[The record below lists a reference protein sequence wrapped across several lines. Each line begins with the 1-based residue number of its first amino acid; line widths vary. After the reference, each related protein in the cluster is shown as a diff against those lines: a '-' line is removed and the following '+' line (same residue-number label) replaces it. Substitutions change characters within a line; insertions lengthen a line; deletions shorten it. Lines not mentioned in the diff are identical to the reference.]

1 MLQGNATKS
10 IKAAIGNIDHFVF
23 EPLGQLLY
31 NYNMV
36 YHSDES
42 IKGDCKVLA
51 QGSTGLLQREIDRQ
65 NSYEILQLT
74 AAAGNQLTAMPNG
87 AAILTWALNNVLGNM
102 GVPSELLTSA
112 GPQTPG
118 PVGMTGSGPVEPSMP
133 AQDTAGNM

>member
-1 MLQGNATKS
+1 M
-10 IKAAIGNIDHFVF
+10 
-23 EPLGQLLY
+23 
-31 NYNMV
+31 
-36 YHSDES
+36 
-42 IKGDCKVLA
+42 A

-102 GVPSELLTSA
+102 GVPSELLSQA

-118 PVGMTGSGPVEPSMP
+118 PTGMAAPGPAEPSMP
-133 AQDTAGNM
+133 AQEAAGNM